1 MSGPSTRANSA
12 WFAAGIVVAAILAP
26 AATIAA
32 TSLVRIQGPSGE
44 VAAVDMAHQLLVG
57 PAAFVDYVDT
67 TSTGLFNGSGS
78 PSCEVL
84 VPAQSRALIVRQV
97 QIDVAADPPGQGN
110 FVALYSSTA
119 CSGGSI
125 RVVHTSGPGEITV
138 PFDPGYRVRGGAGI
152 AAKVYGASLSVNIS
166 VSGYRVPA
174 AAVP

>member
-1 MSGPSTRANSA
+1 MKGPSTRANTA
-12 WFAAGIVVAAILAP
+12 WFAVGVVLAAILAP

-32 TSLVRIQGPSGE
+32 TSLMQIQGPSGT
-44 VAAVDMAHQLLVG
+44 VAAVDLAHQLLVG
-57 PAAFVDYVDT
+57 PAAFGDYFDT
-67 TSTGLFNGSGS
+67 ASTGPFQGSGS
-78 PSCEVL
+78 PSCETL

-119 CSGGSI
+119 CSGGYI
-125 RVVHTSGPGEITV
+125 RVVHTAGPGPITV
-138 PFDPGYRVRGGAGI
+138 PFDPGYRIRGGSGI
-152 AAKVYGASLSVNIS
+152 AAKIYGASLTVNIS